1 MTLGGLLALGYIVV
15 VSYKRASTS
24 VNNGQL
30 SMSFEYID
38 TLDETFMVLKG
49 TDRKVCISCNV
60 ELHGCLLETSFA

>member
-24 VNNGQL
+24 VSNGQL

-49 TDRKVCISCNV
+49 TDRKVCMKINV
-60 ELHGCLLETSFA
+60 ELCSYML

>member
-24 VNNGQL
+24 VSNGQL

-49 TDRKVCISCNV
+49 TDRKVCMKINV
-60 ELHGCLLETSFA
+60 ELSSYML